1 LPKGL
6 FKPIGREDDV
16 SGWTGKR
23 LIVDLTLFRAWAEEI
38 PDEDREAFWGG
49 RGLNGRFFLDHLGA
63 GVTPDSPEN
72 LIAFAVGPL
81 AGTPAPCS
89 GWTSVST
96 LSPVSSPPLYA
107 HLSLPGHWGP
117 QLKYAGFDQ
126 LIVRGKAE
134 KPVTLL
140 IEGGKVSF
148 EDAKHLWGKDT
159 VETTV
164 ALQEEKG
171 DRDIEVLCI
180 GPAGENLVSFAN
192 VTGRFSWTGDHIG
205 LGYVF
210 GSKNLKAIAIHG
222 SIPVSLHDS
231 DRFLQTCLSLV
242 HKIQRDLNGTR
253 LKDEGTFFALRQGKG
268 GFGVKNFNASSQPAI
283 EEKWRSDYFTNYFYG
298 REGCFSCP
306 IHCGRIS
313 EVNGTYFGGVHFES
327 AWSLGPRIGLE
338 NWEKTLRLHR
348 SCQLQGL
355 DPAAVG
361 SLLSWIMDC
370 YEKGILSGKELGSI
384 PFPWGEEKEALQ
396 LIELIVARKEAG
408 EILSQGGLRAA
419 SSLGKGAER
428 VSHFW
433 GMDLPVRDPR
443 SSGEYALGRALF
455 PFEWDYLQTLAH
467 FLPLPS
473 EETQPGANLRRVLAL
488 EGQKV
493 LSDLNS
499 LCPLVVARIP
509 LISCSEIG
517 ELLRLATGVES
528 DENTLMESVHKTL
541 QIERILWQ
549 RLRPE
554 TLEWDPLPL
563 RFFKDLSEKS
573 RFEKEIEDYETM
585 PFKTGDDVHG

>member
-1 LPKGL
+1 L
-6 FKPIGREDDV
+6 FRPIGREDDV
-16 SGWTGKR
+16 RCWTGKR
-23 LIVDLTLFRAWAEEI
+23 LIVDLSLFRAWTEEI
-38 PDEDREAFWGG
+38 PVEDREAYWGG
-49 RGLNGRFFLDHLGA
+49 RGLNGRYFLDHLVA

-72 LIAFAVGPL
+72 LIVFAVGPL

-96 LSPVSSPPLYA
+96 LSPVSSPPRYA

-117 QLKYAGFDQ
+117 QLKFAGFDQ

-134 KPVTLL
+134 RPICLL
-140 IEGGKVSF
+140 IEGEKVSF
-148 EDAKHLWGKDT
+148 KDAKHLRGKDT

-164 ALQEEKG
+164 TLQEEKE
-171 DRDIEVLCI
+171 DRDLEVLCI

-210 GSKNLKAIAIHG
+210 GSKNLKAIAIQG
-222 SIPVSLHDS
+222 NIPVSLHDS
-231 DRFLQTCLSLV
+231 DRFLQSCLSLI
-242 HKIQRDLNGTR
+242 HKIQKDQNGIR
-253 LKDEGTFFALRQGKG
+253 LKDEGTFMALRHGEG
-268 GFGVKNFNASSQPAI
+268 GFGIRNFNASSQSAM
-283 EEKWRSDYFTNYFYG
+283 EEKWRSDYFANYFYG

-327 AWSLGPRIGLE
+327 AWSLGPRIGIE
-338 NWEKTLRLHR
+338 KWEKTLRLHR

-355 DPAAVG
+355 DPSSIG
-361 SLLSWIMDC
+361 TLLSWIMDC
-370 YEKGILSGKELGSI
+370 YEKGILSDKELGPI
-384 PFPWGEEKEALQ
+384 PISWGEEKGALQ
-396 LIELIVARKEAG
+396 LIESIVARKGIG

-419 SSLGKGAER
+419 FSLGKGAER

-455 PFEWDYLQTLAH
+455 PFEWDYLQTLPH
-467 FLPLPS
+467 FSPVSPG
-473 EETQPGANLRRVLAL
+473 EKQPGAILRRVLAL
-488 EGQKV
+488 EEQKV

-499 LCPLVVARIP
+499 LCPLVVTRIP
-509 LISCSEIG
+509 LVSCSEIA
-517 ELLRLATGVES
+517 ELLRLATGVEL
-528 DENTLMESVHKTL
+528 DENTLMESIHKTL

-554 TLEWDPLPL
+554 TIEWDPFPL
-563 RFFKDLSEKS
+563 RFFEDPSEKRRLQQALADFDTTS
-573 RFEKEIEDYETM
+573 QD
-585 PFKTGDDVHG
+585 GG